1 MQSRET
7 ISNEEFDQ
15 WKNDPV
21 SQKIIDRMDNL
32 VEYIKQQWYEGGFE
46 DSGGEE
52 GTKSAEA
59 SALKDA
65 YHRGYANGI
74 HEFLRV
80 ETVEVMKRPKPD
92 FRG

>member
-1 MQSRET
+1 MVKREP
-7 ISNEEFDQ
+7 ISNEEFNQ
-15 WKNDPV
+15 WRNDPV
-21 SQKIIDRMDNL
+21 SRKIIDRMDNL
-32 VEYIKQQWYEGGFE
+32 VEYIKQQWYEGCFE
-46 DSGGEE
+46 DSGGED

-80 ETVEVMKRPKPD
+80 ETVEVMKRPDSD